1 MKLTKEVLEQHI
13 DLQKEIADLEK
24 KIKKLEKQGIIVA
37 DVVQNGYKRHAVVK
51 GIDYVR
57 LDKIDTL
64 IEIYK
69 QRKEKALKQEVE
81 IANFITS
88 ISDVK
93 LRRIFEFRYIEG
105 LDWYKIQVLMGF
117 NHEDTARKRHDRF
130 LEKNK

>member
-1 MKLTKEVLEQHI
+1 MTKEVLEQYI
-13 DLQKEIADLEK
+13 DLQKEIADLKK

-37 DVVQNGYKRHAVVK
+37 DMVQNGYKRHAVIK
-51 GIDYVR
+51 GVDYVR
-57 LDKIDTL
+57 LDKIDSL

-93 LRRIFEFRYIEG
+93 LRRIFEYRYI
-105 LDWYKIQVLMGF
+105 DRFSWIQIQVIMQYK
-117 NHEDTARKRHDRF
+117 NESTARMQHDRF
-130 LEKNK
+130 LEKNQ